1 MTVVIICINTHTHSC
16 SQDLQYTGK
25 QVGLSNNLFSS
36 MWSFY
41 MDKHIF
47 FVITQAVTWQIVYW
61 PEID

>member
-1 MTVVIICINTHTHSC
+1 MTVVIICINTHTHTHTHSC
-16 SQDLQYTGK
+16 SQDLQYTGQ

-47 FVITQAVTWQIVYW
+47 FIITQAVT
-61 PEID
+61 